1 MMLSNNLF
9 VGLRRARPLVVWTLT
24 MCALTIM
31 RAQAAPQEPAAPPAP
46 AAETQPSAPAA
57 PPAPA
62 AETQPSAVATPEV
75 MSVDPSRAAP
85 GKDTTLKI
93 TGKNFAADAKVSFA
107 NPGIRVVDI
116 KPSSTTE
123 LAVHIKVAHDA
134 APGATSLYVINP
146 NDREAAAPFEV
157 TGKAPAAP
165 ATPATPGAAAGQR
178 YEAYHLGNPLE
189 ALQAHGKVK
198 GALVVSDGK
207 LRYEEGN
214 KILFNV
220 PWREVKEVEI
230 NTIGGFNTGTFHV
243 ILTSGKTYHFAPGSL
258 HAGEN
263 QTIVAALHKAL
274 AQ

>member
-1 MMLSNNLF
+1 
-9 VGLRRARPLVVWTLT
+9 
-24 MCALTIM
+24 
-31 RAQAAPQEPAAPPAP
+31 
-46 AAETQPSAPAA
+46 
-57 PPAPA
+57 
-62 AETQPSAVATPEV
+62 
-75 MSVDPSRAAP
+75 VDPSRAAP
-85 GKDTTLKI
+85 GSDKTLKI
-93 TGKNFAADAKVSFA
+93 TGKNFAPDAKVSFA
-107 NPGIRVVDI
+107 NPGIRVVNI

-146 NDREAAAPFEV
+146 DDQEGAAPFEV
-157 TGKAPAAP
+157 TGKGPAPP
-165 ATPATPGAAAGQR
+165 ATPATPGAAATQR
-178 YEAYHLGNPLE
+178 YEAFHLGNPLE

-198 GALVVSDGK
+198 GALVVSAGK

-220 PWREVKEVEI
+220 ALREVKEVEI

-258 HAGEN
+258 HAGDN
-263 QTIVAALHKAL
+263 QIMVGALRKAL